1 MFILFNLFIVL
12 PCFPHLG
19 KDLLAVK
26 ENLFTIPQA
35 SRLCGMSRGT
45 IWKYVKKGD
54 IPASMTPGGQ
64 YRIRKKDFTAFMR
77 RNNMYGPDLSEPKSK
92 RILIVDDEPEILKML
107 TRILSEGSYCLE
119 TAKDG
124 FDAGMKIMTFK
135 PGLVILDLIMPG
147 MDGFEVCRQIKT
159 NPDTAHIK
167 VLAVTGYDSEENR
180 QKILAEGADAYLT
193 KPFFKTGLMQIIET
207 LLNEGNLYKQNRPA
221 ATGSG
226 HEKYI

>member
-1 MFILFNLFIVL
+1 M
-12 PCFPHLG
+12 
-19 KDLLAVK
+19 AVK
-26 ENLFTIPQA
+26 ETLLTIPQA

-64 YRIRKKDFTAFMR
+64 YRIRKKDFTAFMQH
-77 RNNMYGPDLSEPKSK
+77 NNMYGPDLSEPKSQ

-107 TRILSEGSYCLE
+107 TRILSEESYCLE

-147 MDGFEVCRQIKT
+147 MDGFEVCRQIKA

-180 QKILAEGADAYLT
+180 QKILSEGADAYLA
-193 KPFFKTGLMQIIET
+193 KPLFKEELMQTIQT
-207 LLNEGNLYKQNRPA
+207 LLHTNTPN
-221 ATGSG
+221 T
-226 HEKYI
+226 HEAEAIG